1 MKLGNYVANSGM
13 SNHYLEQ
20 AKNNQSKA
28 LNNITAQRALSGVD
42 SANLAI
48 ADSLRSQSS
57 SLEQG
62 IANANDAIGV
72 LQIADGTLA
81 NVTQSADRIN
91 ELSVRM
97 NGGILN
103 NDQKR
108 MIGSEADAL
117 VNSMRDSIKQASFN
131 GKDVFNG
138 EMTFLTGNGIQSI
151 SLSTPNFNGIDVNDQ
166 KSITDFIGN
175 VNSLRGEIGAAQNGI
190 PSGINASLAKNVA
203 LKQSES
209 QLQNNDIA
217 KNVSAFKQNDLQ
229 ANAAV
234 LAQAHN
240 AASLQA
246 QFGRLL
252 G

>member
-1 MKLGNYVANSGM
+1 MKLGNFSTNASM

-20 AKNNQSKA
+20 AQANSANA
-28 LNNITAQRALSGVD
+28 LNNISAQRALRGID

-57 SLEQG
+57 TLEQG
-62 IANANDAIGV
+62 IANANDAIGI
-72 LQIADGTLA
+72 LQIADSTLA
-81 NVTQSADRIN
+81 NITQSADRIG
-91 ELSVRM
+91 ELSVRYSS
-97 NGGILN
+97 GILN
-103 NDQKR
+103 ADQQK
-108 MIGSEADAL
+108 MIKSEVGAL
-117 VNSMRDSIKQASFN
+117 TKSMQDSVDQASFN
-131 GKDVFNG
+131 GKNVFG
-138 EMTFLTGNGIQSI
+138 GQMSFLTGNGMEGVN
-151 SLSTPNFNGIDVNDQ
+151 LSAPKFGGIDVSDINSVH
-166 KSITDFIGN
+166 KFIGG
-175 VNSLRGEIGAAQNGI
+175 VNALRGEIGAAQNGI
-190 PSGINASLAKNVA
+190 LSGINASLAKNVA

>member
-57 SLEQG
+57 SL
-62 IANANDAIGV
+62 GV

-190 PSGINASLAKNVA
+190 LSGINASLAKNVA

-240 AASLQA
+240 AASLQS
-246 QFGRLL
+246 QFNRLL

>member
-28 LNNITAQRALSGVD
+28 LNNITAQRALSGID

-57 SLEQG
+57 TLEQG
-62 IANANDAIGV
+62 VANANDAIGV

-81 NVTQSADRIN
+81 NITQSADRIN

-103 NDQKR
+103 NDQKK
-108 MIGSEADAL
+108 MISSEADAL
-117 VNSMRDSIKQASFN
+117 VNSMQDNIRQASFN

-138 EMTFLTGNGIQSI
+138 EMTFLTGNGMQSI
-151 SLSTPNFNGIDVNDQ
+151 NLSTPNFNGIDVNDQ

-190 PSGINASLAKNVA
+190 LSGINASLAKNVA

>member
-1 MKLGNYVANSGM
+1 MKLGNYVVNSGM

-138 EMTFLTGNGIQSI
+138 EMTFLTGNAMQSI

-175 VNSLRGEIGAAQNGI
+175 VNSLRGEIGVAQNGI
-190 PSGINASLAKNVA
+190 LSGINASLAKNVA

-217 KNVSAFKQNDLQ
+217 KNLSAFKQNDLQ
-229 ANAAV
+229 ANAAI

-240 AASLQA
+240 TASLQS
-246 QFGRLL
+246 QLNRLL

>member
-1 MKLGNYVANSGM
+1 MKLGNYVANSGV

-138 EMTFLTGNGIQSI
+138 EMTFLTGNGMQSI
-151 SLSTPNFNGIDVNDQ
+151 NLSTPNFNGIDVNDQ

-190 PSGINASLAKNVA
+190 LSGINASLAKNVA

-217 KNVSAFKQNDLQ
+217 KNLSSFKQNDLQ
-229 ANAAV
+229 ANAAI
-234 LAQAHN
+234 LTQAHN
-240 AASLQA
+240 TASLQS
-246 QFGRLL
+246 QFNRLL

>member
-28 LNNITAQRALSGVD
+28 LNNITTQRALSGVD

-138 EMTFLTGNGIQSI
+138 EMTFLTGNGMQSI
-151 SLSTPNFNGIDVNDQ
+151 NLSTPNFNGIDVNDQ

-190 PSGINASLAKNVA
+190 LSGINASLAKNVA

>member
-117 VNSMRDSIKQASFN
+117 VKSMRDSIKQASFN

-138 EMTFLTGNGIQSI
+138 EMTFLTGNGMQSI

-175 VNSLRGEIGAAQNGI
+175 VNSFRGEIGAAQNGI
-190 PSGINASLAKNVA
+190 LSGINASLAKNVA

>member
-13 SNHYLEQ
+13 SNYYLEQ

-62 IANANDAIGV
+62 IANANDAIAV
-72 LQIADGTLA
+72 LQIANGTLA

-138 EMTFLTGNGIQSI
+138 EMTFLTGNGMQSI

-190 PSGINASLAKNVA
+190 LSGINASLAKNVA
-203 LKQSES
+203 LRQSES

-217 KNVSAFKQNDLQ
+217 KNISAFKQNDLQ
-229 ANAAV
+229 TNAAI

-240 AASLQA
+240 TASLQS
-246 QFGRLL
+246 QFNRLL

>member
-13 SNHYLEQ
+13 SNYYLEQ

-28 LNNITAQRALSGVD
+28 LNNITVQRALSGVD

-62 IANANDAIGV
+62 IANANDAIAV

-97 NGGILN
+97 N
-103 NDQKR
+103 
-108 MIGSEADAL
+108 AL

-138 EMTFLTGNGIQSI
+138 EMTFLTGNGMQSI

-190 PSGINASLAKNVA
+190 LSGINASLAKNVA

-209 QLQNNDIA
+209 QMQNNDIA
-217 KNVSAFKQNDLQ
+217 KNVSSFKKNDLQ

-240 AASLQA
+240 TASLQS
-246 QFGRLL
+246 QFNRLL

>member
-13 SNHYLEQ
+13 SNYYLEQ

-62 IANANDAIGV
+62 IANANDAIAV
-72 LQIADGTLA
+72 
-81 NVTQSADRIN
+81 
-91 ELSVRM
+91 
-97 NGGILN
+97 ILN

-138 EMTFLTGNGIQSI
+138 EMTFLTGNGMQSI

-190 PSGINASLAKNVA
+190 LSGINASLAKNVA

-240 AASLQA
+240 AASLQS
-246 QFGRLL
+246 QFNRLL